1 MFIIQNYFKELKFI
15 FIYVLISITLTTIIF
30 YHYNYETLYIIAK
43 PLIQSEFL
51 PPSFNFIFTDIF
63 EAFKMYLFLSI
74 FMGIHVNIPFII
86 WNIWKFLLKGF
97 YTYENKIFIFILIIT
112 TLLLTIINIL
122 FYHIIFPIIID
133 FLIQFENSNSYNP
146 FNIQIQ
152 LKLKD
157 YFIIY
162 IKFTYL
168 FNLTFILPF
177 FTLLIKNNKWIYFK
191 KFIYLLLLIIIALIT
206 PPDIL
211 SLLLFFLPTII
222 ILELA
227 HFLKK
232 INY

>member
-1 MFIIQNYFKELKFI
+1 MFIIQNYFKELKFS
-15 FIYVLISITLTTIIF
+15 FIYILISITLTTIIF

-43 PLIQSEFL
+43 PLIKSDYL
-51 PPSFNFIFTDIF
+51 PSSFNFIFTDIF

-74 FMGIHVNIPFII
+74 FMGVHTNIPFII
-86 WNIWKFLLKGF
+86 WHIWKFLIKGL
-97 YTYENKIFIFILIIT
+97 YNYENKIFILFIASII
-112 TLLLTIINIL
+112 LSFSIINIL
-122 FYHIIFPIIID
+122 FYYTIFPIIID
-133 FLIQFENSNSYNP
+133 FLIQFENSNSFNP

-157 YFIIY
+157 YFLIY

-177 FTLLIKNNKWIYFK
+177 ITLFIKNTKWIYFK
-191 KFIYLLLLIIIALIT
+191 KFIYLILLIIIAIIT
-206 PPDIL
+206 PPDIF
-211 SLLLFFLPTII
+211 SLVLFFLPTII